1 MKKIFITLLVLIIMG
16 SCSSD
21 DGFIFS
27 DNSTVRIKKS
37 IEKIKTTLLD
47 SEKGW
52 IMSYFPNIDK
62 YHYSNI
68 KQNLY
73 TDNLSYIRLK
83 DQEGFGY
90 GGFNFL
96 IKFNKENNFIM
107 QSDFDLNQGAINGEY
122 NVSHNNG
129 IELSFLT
136 RNPIHNLVEKGFNG
150 STSFII
156 KKVEKDTI
164 ILSTI
169 RNIGIDKEHIV
180 LSKMPNGMDW
190 QSHLDNIKKI
200 KNEFE
205 KMSFPVLEIL
215 NPEQKVIFKSNYYP
229 RNQEQQQEPYF
240 MNIHKRYVLFVENKE
255 PNEYL
260 SKFLVGVGSGY
271 SFTDDKLIFKNG
283 FKLNEEVTFR
293 VFKRENEK
301 VFKSEING
309 YIAYIK
315 EK

>member
-1 MKKIFITLLVLIIMG
+1 MRKIFIILVLIIMG
-16 SCSSD
+16 ACSSD

-37 IEKIKTTLLD
+37 IEKIQTTLLD

-73 TDNLSYIRLK
+73 TDNLSYIRLRA
-83 DQEGFGY
+83 QEGFGH
-90 GGFNFL
+90 GGYNFF

-107 QSDFDLNQGAINGEY
+107 QSDFDLNEGVISGEY

-136 RNPIHNLVEKGFNG
+136 RNPIHNLVEKGFDGN
-150 STSFII
+150 TSFII
-156 KKVEKDTI
+156 KKVEKDII

-169 RNIGIDKEHIV
+169 RNIGKDKEYIV
-180 LSKMPNGMDW
+180 LSKMPNSMDW

-205 KMSFPVLEIL
+205 KMNFPVLEII
-215 NPEQKVIFKSNYYP
+215 NPEQKVVFRSNYYP
-229 RNQEQQQEPYF
+229 KNQEQQQKPYF
-240 MNIHKRYVLFVENKE
+240 MNTHKRYVLFVENKE
-255 PNEYL
+255 PNQYL

-271 SFTDDKLIFKNG
+271 SFTDDELVFKNG
-283 FKLNEEVTFR
+283 FKLNKEVTFR

-315 EK
+315 ER